1 MEIYPIGSRNYFLPN
16 ILYDSDS
23 EGGSSGSG
31 EPNKRYTSK
40 GIEPTVLG
48 RTLSASWSRGLAER
62 LEEAKKRPM
71 YLRRGEH
78 VGGCNPNVFKK
89 PRRKVTPT
97 IK

>member
-48 RTLSASWSRGLAER
+48 RTLSASWSRG
-62 LEEAKKRPM
+62 
-71 YLRRGEH
+71 
-78 VGGCNPNVFKK
+78 
-89 PRRKVTPT
+89 
-97 IK
+97 